1 MLVTLEEGKAPDI
14 EPVYV
19 PRFQPM
25 ERLEGDVDG
34 ICAAMERVAREE
46 PGAWIE
52 ANYTGVTEQ
61 PDLTEKLQELALA
74 RGLKL
79 LAVRN
84 QAAFRYA
91 LSKTALS
98 QSLEEMNLRMFS
110 VSCSR
115 SAIRKRRPESVSWK
129 PSKRRLPLFA

>member
-1 MLVTLEEGKAPDI
+1 M
-14 EPVYV
+14 
-19 PRFQPM
+19 
-25 ERLEGDVDG
+25 
-34 ICAAMERVAREE
+34 
-46 PGAWIE
+46 
-52 ANYTGVTEQ
+52 TEQ

-98 QSLEEMNLRMFS
+98 QSLEEMEPEDVFRQLLTE
-110 VSCSR
+110 CHKEE
-115 SAIRKRRPESVSWK
+115 AARKRLMETFEEALAIVRVNEAGKDRMRTPL
-129 PSKRRLPLFA
+129 RLM

>member
-1 MLVTLEEGKAPDI
+1 MRRTI
-14 EPVYV
+14 
-19 PRFQPM
+19 R
-25 ERLEGDVDG
+25 
-34 ICAAMERVAREE
+34 
-46 PGAWIE
+46 
-52 ANYTGVTEQ
+52 GVTEQ

-98 QSLEEMNLRMFS
+98 QSLEEMEPEDVFRQLLTE
-110 VSCSR
+110 CHKEE
-115 SAIRKRRPESVSWK
+115 AARKRLMETFEEALAIVRVNEAGKDRDEDSSPSDVKNGPET
-129 PSKRRLPLFA
+129 AE